1 MPTHLWPELIVLV
14 VVALFAYRA
23 TRTGFLTMLVSLI
36 GFALALLLA
45 FTFYAQ
51 LGDWLSRQFGWD
63 TVWSRPIAFVGLWS
77 IVGLLFGVLER
88 LILTR
93 LSYEVHTSPTN
104 RALAIF
110 PGVLQGLLV
119 AAVILTMLSLIPVP
133 AQTTMRRD
141 IMASPVAGRLVTT
154 TLAAQRPFEEIFGPA
169 AREAISLI
177 PRRPPTTTG
186 QPGQPEEPADEKV
199 DLRFTVD
206 DAETDP
212 ITEEAMLALV
222 NQERAKNGLQ
232 PLVMD
237 QALRELARSYA
248 DQMFKR
254 GYFAHNTPEGVDPF
268 ERMRQ
273 ANIQFG
279 LAGENLALAPT
290 LDQAHTGLMNSP
302 GHRANI
308 LRDGFRKVGIGVM
321 DGGIHGK
328 MFVQEFTD

>member
-1 MPTHLWPELIVLV
+1 LIVLV

-77 IVGLLFGVLER
+77 IVGLLFGVVER

-104 RALAIF
+104 RALAVF

-133 AQTTMRRD
+133 AQADMRRD
-141 IMASPVAGRLVTT
+141 IMAAPVASRLVTT

-169 AREAISLI
+169 ARQALSLI
-177 PRRPPTTTG
+177 PRRPPTT
-186 QPGQPEEPADEKV
+186 PGQPTDPNEKV
-199 DLRFTVD
+199 DLQFTVD

-212 ITEEAMLALV
+212 VTEEAMLALV
-222 NQERAKNGLQ
+222 NRERTSNGLQ

-237 QALRELARSYA
+237 TALRELARSYA